1 MITLTP
7 LFIGSVATAAVSV
20 VADIPL
26 NLANIIVLPLILGIG
41 VDSGIHLVHRHQ
53 TGLLGAGSLLRT
65 STANAVLFSALT
77 TGMSFATLALSNHL
91 GIASL
96 AQMLTVG
103 IALML
108 AANVIALP
116 AILTLLGD
124 GGAHP
129 HGSGAARRTS

>member
-1 MITLTP
+1 M
-7 LFIGSVATAAVSV
+7 
-20 VADIPL
+20 
-26 NLANIIVLPLILGIG
+26 
-41 VDSGIHLVHRHQ
+41 
-53 TGLLGAGSLLRT
+53 GLLGAGNLLRT

-77 TGMSFATLALSNHL
+77 TGASFATLALSNHL

-116 AILTLLGD
+116 AILTLVGD
-124 GGAHP
+124 GAANP
-129 HGSGAARRTS
+129 HESGAVQRIS